1 MNTTTEQQL
10 QLTFN
15 CMNGDNQ
22 LIDYDDN
29 HQIEQ
34 YKTIISNR
42 LNINIYKL
50 SIFVEGDDV
59 EEENHYYP
67 DINKKYFLL
76 IKDVIDYEALKPLL
90 LGVKCS
96 IYDEYKNEFEKHI
109 DSFDYSYI
117 ENFTRDSTN
126 AQEQELIDAIAYD
139 NKTMIWQLI
148 NYEDMINEYFVEDWD
163 IYEEIIENTH
173 HTKYLTNE
181 EMDEVKDSTY
191 EIFDDFVEY
200 TQEQ

>member
-1 MNTTTEQQL
+1 MNTTIEQQ

-22 LIDYDDN
+22 LIDFDDN

-50 SIFVEGDDV
+50 SIFVEGDDI

-76 IKDVIDYEALKPLL
+76 IKDVIDYEDLKPML
-90 LGVKCS
+90 LGVKAT
-96 IYDEYKNEFEKHI
+96 IYDNYKNEFEKHI
-109 DSFDYSYI
+109 ELFEYSYM
-117 ENFTRDSTN
+117 ENFIRDSSN
-126 AQEQELIDAIAYD
+126 ATEGELIDAVAYN

-148 NYEDMINEYFVEDWD
+148 HYEDMIKEYFTEDYD
-163 IYEEIIENTH
+163 LFEEMFDNTN

-181 EMDEVKDSTY
+181 EIDEFKDSTY
-191 EIFDDFVEY
+191 EIFDEFIEY
-200 TQEQ
+200 IQ

>member
-1 MNTTTEQQL
+1 MNTTTEQQQ

-22 LIDYDDN
+22 LINFDDN

-50 SIFVEGDDV
+50 SIFVEGDDI

-76 IKDVIDYEALKPLL
+76 IKDVIDYEDLKPML
-90 LGVKCS
+90 LGVKAT
-96 IYDEYKNEFEKHI
+96 IYDNYKNEFEKHI
-109 DSFDYSYI
+109 ELFEYSYM
-117 ENFTRDSTN
+117 ENFIRDSSN
-126 AQEQELIDAIAYD
+126 ATEGELIDAVAYN

-148 NYEDMINEYFVEDWD
+148 HYEDMIKEYFTEDYD
-163 IYEEIIENTH
+163 LFEEIFDNTN

-181 EMDEVKDSTY
+181 EIDEFKDSTY
-191 EIFDDFVEY
+191 EIFDEFIEY
-200 TQEQ
+200 IQ

>member
-1 MNTTTEQQL
+1 MNTTTE

-22 LIDYDDN
+22 LIDFDDN

-50 SIFVEGDDV
+50 SIFVEGDDI

-96 IYDEYKNEFEKHI
+96 I
-109 DSFDYSYI
+109 
-117 ENFTRDSTN
+117 
-126 AQEQELIDAIAYD
+126 
-139 NKTMIWQLI
+139 
-148 NYEDMINEYFVEDWD
+148 
-163 IYEEIIENTH
+163 
-173 HTKYLTNE
+173 
-181 EMDEVKDSTY
+181 
-191 EIFDDFVEY
+191 
-200 TQEQ
+200 